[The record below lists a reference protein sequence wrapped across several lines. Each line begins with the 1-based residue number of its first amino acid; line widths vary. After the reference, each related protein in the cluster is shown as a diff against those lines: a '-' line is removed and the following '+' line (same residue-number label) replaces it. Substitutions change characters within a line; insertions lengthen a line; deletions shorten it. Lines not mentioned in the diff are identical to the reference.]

1 MYCID
6 LFVAFLSTCFKDSL
20 ALVSRLSPKQKLN
33 LSSELEDVG
42 PVEERWFSRRH
53 RWILKIQLFVHKL
66 KGPTQSKPVARPPDY
81 IVNVPVWIITVSIYF
96 SWLHE
101 SKHVF
106 SQHKNDNSYW
116 KPSNWIYIE
125 YVSLFSR
132 SLFYRHEKVTFCFT
146 ANLHV
151 EQHQRWKS
159 SRFWQLSIRYVA
171 VLQVSWSCHWHCKI
185 HCKWR

>member
-53 RWILKIQLFVHKL
+53 RWILKIQLFLHKL

-106 SQHKNDNSYW
+106 SQHKNDYIFW
-116 KPSNWIYIE
+116 KPSNKLW
-125 YVSLFSR
+125 LNMF
-132 SLFYRHEKVTFCFT
+132 LCFQGAYFT
-146 ANLHV
+146 DM
-151 EQHQRWKS
+151 RK
-159 SRFWQLSIRYVA
+159 
-171 VLQVSWSCHWHCKI
+171 
-185 HCKWR
+185 

>member
-20 ALVSRLSPKQKLN
+20 ALVSRLSPKQKFN
-33 LSSELEDVG
+33 VSSELADVG

-53 RWILKIQLFVHKL
+53 RWILKIQLFLHKL

-106 SQHKNDNSYW
+106 SQHKNDYIFW
-116 KPSNWIYIE
+116 KPSNKLWLNMFLCFQGAYFTDIWESNIFFLQLTCMWNNIKGESPQDFDNYPSDMLL
-125 YVSLFSR
+125 Y
-132 SLFYRHEKVTFCFT
+132 YR
-146 ANLHV
+146 
-151 EQHQRWKS
+151 
-159 SRFWQLSIRYVA
+159 
-171 VLQVSWSCHWHCKI
+171 
-185 HCKWR
+185 